1 MVRRMNVE
9 EILLGEPLE
18 YTIDEV
24 AKSSGITEAYGMRIW
39 AALGFPTPPLD
50 AIAFT
55 EEDIKAMIEIRE
67 LLGHEYVDEEMVVEL
82 ARGVGQ
88 TMGRLASWLG
98 EVWLQRLAEHLVEPG
113 QPVTE
118 EIVGQALAASAEL
131 RPRFEQLLLRGW
143 RRQLSAAGMR
153 VLTSTAAATA
163 DPAAGTALL
172 AVGFADIVS
181 FTRLSRSLAGPEL
194 ATLVGGFE
202 TITASI
208 IAELGGRVIKT
219 LGDEVLFTAP
229 DAATGA
235 EIALRIAER
244 SGAEFPKVRV
254 GMAFGEV
261 ILRLGDVFGTPV
273 NLAARLTSIAY
284 PGTVVIDSGLTHAL
298 DASFERVSL
307 RARPLQGLGR
317 VYPWL
322 LRRPAKAAKGAS

>member
-1 MVRRMNVE
+1 MNVE
-9 EILLGEPLE
+9 ELLLGEPLE
-18 YTIDEV
+18 YTISEV
-24 AKSSGITEAYGMRIW
+24 AQRSGISEAYGLRIW
-39 AALGFPTPPLD
+39 AALGFPTPPPD
-50 AIAFT
+50 AVAFT
-55 EEDIKAMIEIRE
+55 EEDIRAMAEIHE
-67 LLGHEYVDEEMVVEL
+67 LLDHEYVDEEMVVQL

-118 EIVGQALAASAEL
+118 DIVGQALAASAEL
-131 RPRFEQLLLRGW
+131 RPRFEHLLLRGW

-181 FTRLSRSLAGPEL
+181 FTRLSRTLAGSQL
-194 ATLVGGFE
+194 ATLVEDFE

-229 DAATGA
+229 DAAAGA

-244 SGAEFPKVRV
+244 SGEEFPKVRV
-254 GMAFGEV
+254 GIAFGEV

-273 NLAARLTSIAY
+273 NLAARLTSIAH
-284 PGTVVIDSGLTHAL
+284 PGTVVIDSALAQAL
-298 DASFERVSL
+298 DARYDRVSL
-307 RARPLQGLGR
+307 RSRPLQGLGKVR
-317 VYPWL
+317 PWL
-322 LRRPAKAAKGAS
+322 LRRPTTRRREAS